1 MTRNSYI
8 TARRALRRAYWLD
21 RRANDA
27 RRADEQ
33 YADIRIH
40 WWPTR
45 DHEEAALAGLTPR
58 EREAITARPYR
69 AFNESQRLPLGP
81 RAMAIYTRGGMDLNK
96 RVALRKA
103 VAEIGALERARRVA
117 SVRLNELTQFDVAR
131 RQAVA

>member
-21 RRANDA
+21 RLANDA

-40 WWPTR
+40 WRPSR
-45 DHEEAALAGLTPR
+45 EHEEAALAGLSAR
-58 EREAITARPYR
+58 EREAITARPYAR
-69 AFNESQRLPLGP
+69 FNDSQRLPLGP
-81 RAMAIYTRGGMDLNK
+81 RALAIYIRGGMDLNK

-103 VAEIGALERARRVA
+103 VAEIGDLERARRVA
-117 SVRLNELTQFDVAR
+117 SVRLDDLTQFDVAR